1 LSFERAPQRNATRSS
16 ASSRSLAPSPP
27 QRELP
32 LREKVR
38 LLLELQKIDYAI
50 RSARGDAIEPW
61 QKPWEIEP

>member
-1 LSFERAPQRNATRSS
+1 M
-16 ASSRSLAPSPP
+16 LAPSPP

-61 QKPWEIEP
+61 QKPWDIEP